1 MSDPLH
7 DRTLALAGLFQA
19 ARLAQTL
26 AREGRAD
33 ERAFAASLKSLFSF
47 DAGSVAE
54 VYGGATGVLLGL
66 QLIEEKLNNRGQP
79 LDFELA
85 RYAISMIQLE
95 AQLRRLP
102 SMQETIRTG
111 LKTIAE
117 QMRFFESASAPG
129 SPVGDGEE
137 PGNDIHPKLAEKIGE
152 LYQQTLSTL
161 TPRIMRQRRERSPG
175 QSAGRLAGARGAVRR
190 RPFRLPLAA
199 EGRAP
204 LATAVVSPPHR
215 PGRGGPHPPGRGRV
229 MPAAPTR

>member
-54 VYGGATGVLLGL
+54 VYGGAAGVLLGL
-66 QLIEEKLNNRGQP
+66 QLIGEKLNNRGQP

-95 AQLRRLP
+95 ARLRRLP

-137 PGNDIHPKLAEKIGE
+137 PGHEVHPKLAEKIGE

-161 TPRIMRQRRERSPG
+161 TPRIMVSGENDHLANPLVASRVRAALFAGVRSAYLWQQKGGRRW
-175 QSAGRLAGARGAVRR
+175 QLLLFRR
-190 RPFRLPLAA
+190 RIAQAA
-199 EGRAP
+199 ADLIRQA
-204 LATAVVSPPHR
+204 AAV
-215 PGRGGPHPPGRGRV
+215 
-229 MPAAPTR
+229 

>member
-111 LKTIAE
+111 LKTVAE
-117 QMRFFESASAPG
+117 QMRFFESAG

-137 PGNDIHPKLAEKIGE
+137 SGHGVHPKLAEKIGE

-161 TPRIMRQRRERSPG
+161 TPRIMVSGENDHLANPLVASRVRAALFAGVRSAYLWQQKGGRRW
-175 QSAGRLAGARGAVRR
+175 QLLLFRR
-190 RPFRLPLAA
+190 RIAQAA
-199 EGRAP
+199 ADLIRQ
-204 LATAVVSPPHR
+204 
-215 PGRGGPHPPGRGRV
+215 
-229 MPAAPTR
+229 AA

>member
-33 ERAFAASLKSLFSF
+33 EPAFAASLKSLFSF
-47 DAGSVAE
+47 DAENVAE
-54 VYGGATGVLLGL
+54 VYGGIAGVVPGL

-95 AQLRRLP
+95 VQLRRLP
-102 SMQETIRTG
+102 SMQEAIRDG
-111 LKTIAE
+111 LKTVQD
-117 QMRFFESASAPG
+117 QMKFFGE
-129 SPVGDGEE
+129 EE
-137 PGNDIHPKLAEKIGE
+137 PGNGVHPKLAEKIGE

-161 TPRIMRQRRERSPG
+161 TPRIMVSGENDHLANPLVASRVRAALFAGIRSAYLWQQKGGRRW
-175 QSAGRLAGARGAVRR
+175 QLLLFRR
-190 RPFRLPLAA
+190 RIAQAAA
-199 EGRAP
+199 E
-204 LATAVVSPPHR
+204 LAHQATTP
-215 PGRGGPHPPGRGRV
+215 
-229 MPAAPTR
+229 